1 MASFIASQRGG
12 EKLLY
17 AGYIYSKHRTKDDKI
32 SWRCERFPKPNFCR
46 GRAESVKGNVIE
58 TQEHNHQ
65 PCPQKCEAAKIAS
78 RIKETASTSTETV
91 RAVVTACLTGASD
104 EAIANMPKI
113 ASLQRCV
120 KRVRDRRPAPEMED
134 LDLDL
139 LEHFITEEQAP
150 TFSRRIFR
158 DRTNP
163 LEVSNDIV
171 FRSLFRF
178 RRHVFTALL
187 DELCE
192 DFEHTAPQNCALL
205 PAQQLGAALTVLG
218 GNTFQS
224 HAAAGLQVSQP
235 TVSRCLERVV
245 DAIIKKMNLFVKW
258 PSENEARHISQRFFQ
273 TTGIPNII
281 GAIDGTHC
289 RIQAPVD
296 REYEY
301 VNRKQFHS
309 INCMVIAIPN
319 LIAIGFS
326 AKYPGRSHDSRI
338 FKDSV
343 IYEDF
348 VHRRKKGVLLG
359 DSAYGAERFLLK
371 PILRPASDAER
382 RYTEAIAYPVEV
394 KFKSRSCVADLT
406 ETFKCYRTIS
416 SIEISA
422 FFYSTVLPEAP
433 FPEPSFSRKGILWL
447 FPSLR
452 SITALSLPG
461 IGDLHRPSSPDQ

>member
-78 RIKETASTSTETV
+78 RIKETASTSTET
-91 RAVVTACLTGASD
+91 
-104 EAIANMPKI
+104 
-113 ASLQRCV
+113 
-120 KRVRDRRPAPEMED
+120 
-134 LDLDL
+134 
-139 LEHFITEEQAP
+139 
-150 TFSRRIFR
+150 
-158 DRTNP
+158 
-163 LEVSNDIV
+163 
-171 FRSLFRF
+171 
-178 RRHVFTALL
+178 
-187 DELCE
+187 
-192 DFEHTAPQNCALL
+192 
-205 PAQQLGAALTVLG
+205 
-218 GNTFQS
+218 S

-406 ETFKCYRTIS
+406 ETFKCCEALENRTIS

>member
-1 MASFIASQRGG
+1 
-12 EKLLY
+12 
-17 AGYIYSKHRTKDDKI
+17 
-32 SWRCERFPKPNFCR
+32 
-46 GRAESVKGNVIE
+46 
-58 TQEHNHQ
+58 
-65 PCPQKCEAAKIAS
+65 
-78 RIKETASTSTETV
+78 
-91 RAVVTACLTGASD
+91 
-104 EAIANMPKI
+104 
-113 ASLQRCV
+113 
-120 KRVRDRRPAPEMED
+120 MED

-382 RYTEAIAYPVEV
+382 RYTEAVCRGRVVVEN
-394 KFKSRSCVADLT
+394 
-406 ETFKCYRTIS
+406 
-416 SIEISA
+416 
-422 FFYSTVLPEAP
+422 FFGVLKRQFHILHAEMRYSPPKAC
-433 FPEPSFSRKGILWL
+433 KI
-447 FPSLR
+447 
-452 SITALSLPG
+452 ITACICLRNFG
-461 IGDLHRPSSPDQ
+461 ARCNEPDFEEAIPYHICGEKP